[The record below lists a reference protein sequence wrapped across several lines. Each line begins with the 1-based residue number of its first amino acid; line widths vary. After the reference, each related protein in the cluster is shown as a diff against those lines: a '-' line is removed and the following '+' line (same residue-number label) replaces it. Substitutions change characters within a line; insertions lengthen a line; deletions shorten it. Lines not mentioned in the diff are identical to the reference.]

1 MYTTLQLLHS
11 YWAYLALL
19 IIILATINGII
30 GLTSNRNFGAK
41 DLRISLFALIVTHLQ
56 VVLGLILFFISPMA
70 LKAISAN
77 GMGAVMKDSIQ
88 RLFVVEH
95 PLIMLIAVVL
105 ITIGF
110 SKHKKKEESKS
121 KFKTITIFYT
131 LALILI
137 LSRIPWAQW
146 F

>member
-19 IIILATINGII
+19 IIILATINGFI
-30 GLTSNRNFGAK
+30 GLSSNRNFGSK

-56 VVLGLILFFISPMA
+56 VVLGLILFFVSPNG
-70 LKAISAN
+70 LKAISTN
-77 GMGAVMKDSIQ
+77 GMGEVMKDSLQ

-95 PLIMLIAVVL
+95 PLIMLIAVIL
-105 ITIGF
+105 ITVGF
-110 SKHKKKEESKS
+110 SKHKKKEESKK
-121 KFKTITIFYT
+121 KFKVIAIFYT
-131 LALILI
+131 IALLLI

-146 F
+146 L